1 MHRTY
6 FSKYPPLPVRW
17 GQQITRKKRR
27 SIRLGS
33 YNHHTTEIR
42 IHPCLNAPRC
52 RPSSSMSVI
61 HHEYLHHVLG
71 AHHNR
76 RFHQHERQFRYHRES
91 QEWIRR
97 NLFLLLGR
105 RRSELQRPA
114 PRPEPARKLRR
125 SRCSRGPTAT
135 ENISSRRATFSAA
148 VGGGRSIAPGF
159 SRVDT
164 RGISSARVAGDS
176 PIPVARYAG

>member
-1 MHRTY
+1 MPVPGSDTPPIPLPTAAARQYLESLADEVHRTY

-17 GQQITRKKRR
+17 GQQISRKRRR

-42 IHPCLNAPRC
+42 IHPIL
-52 RPSSSMSVI
+52 SSSNVPAVFIQSVI

-71 AHHNR
+71 PLHNR
-76 RFHQHERQFRYHRES
+76 RFHQHERTFRYHREA

-105 RRSELQRPA
+105 KKSELRRVPPPA
-114 PRPEPARKLRR
+114 VFPQ
-125 SRCSRGPTAT
+125 AT
-135 ENISSRRATFSAA
+135 QVSLF
-148 VGGGRSIAPGF
+148 
-159 SRVDT
+159 
-164 RGISSARVAGDS
+164 
-176 PIPVARYAG
+176 